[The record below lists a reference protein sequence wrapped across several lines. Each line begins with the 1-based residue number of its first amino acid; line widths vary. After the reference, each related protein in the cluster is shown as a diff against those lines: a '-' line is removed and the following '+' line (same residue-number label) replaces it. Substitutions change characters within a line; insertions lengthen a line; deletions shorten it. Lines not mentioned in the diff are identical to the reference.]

1 LEKSKRMF
9 LCLIP
14 IVLFTGAFLTV
25 YAGDSTGISDASVI
39 RMQLQSIAEEV
50 VNRANFDTT
59 EKVTLFTEGE
69 TWRIL
74 TENAFIEA
82 LQKRNYKTVLGSG
95 TVTTRQVL
103 QVYLL
108 NADIKDRELG
118 TKLHERIISTDLE
131 VKKLTGIDREAAILG
146 VYHRQTTDTINVLTD
161 MRSVVF
167 DKEGKKSAFE
177 KLLTPLIVISGAVLI
192 VYLFFTVRS

>member
-1 LEKSKRMF
+1 MF

-14 IVLFTGAFLTV
+14 IVLFTGEFLTV

-131 VKKLTGIDREAAILG
+131 VKKLTGIDREAVILG